1 MSQSKD
7 IVFINPPNAPFTST
21 GILIEPIDLL
31 GLATWTQQLGYD
43 CSIIDMDVKSLLAQD
58 LNNYLDQQW
67 PKYIVIV
74 FDYHIPLHNGGTNIQ
89 IKNIISEAK
98 KHGCKTVLGGKAATF
113 WDNDKLLDI
122 GADIF
127 VAYEMENVLKE
138 LFTYEDWNREN
149 LNNIQGISYILQNNV
164 IKNPARQDKVD
175 LQSLPISN
183 RNLVDL
189 EDYIDVRTL
198 LSSRGCHLQ
207 CTFCHV
213 PGFWGWWRGRTAEI
227 VVKEI
232 EMLVNNHNAQ
242 KILFLDDNATVKPA
256 RMKEIADLLYEKNI
270 KVALGCLGTIDKYNP
285 EVLKDMYRG
294 GFRWIHYGSESGDD
308 NQLKAMGKRINS
320 QKIKDAVKG
329 TQNVGL
335 RVRTSWIMDMPDLTL
350 DGLQKTEELILTQGS
365 EEIRLHFLT
374 LRLGS
379 ILHNERQ
386 SIDTEQFIHNPSQN
400 INLSTVSSEM
410 IEASVERILAGLVEQ
425 GYIVVK
431 YAHEF
436 KDIERLQALNPQLKI
451 VSLCPLRYGLGWK
464 V

>member
-1 MSQSKD
+1 MSNLKN

-31 GLATWTQQLGYD
+31 GLATWTQHLGYH
-43 CSIIDMDVKSLLAQD
+43 CSIVDMDVKTLLAENLEAYFQHK
-58 LNNYLDQQW
+58 W
-67 PKYIVIV
+67 PTHIVIV
-74 FDYHIPLHNGGTNIQ
+74 FDYHIPLHNGGTNVQ
-89 IKNIISEAK
+89 IKNIIAEAK

-113 WDNDKLLDI
+113 WESNKLLDM
-122 GADIF
+122 GADVY
-127 VAYEMENVLKE
+127 VAHEMENVLKE
-138 LFTYEDWNREN
+138 LFTYDDWNNKN
-149 LNNIQGISYILQNNV
+149 LDTILGISYIHNNAI
-164 IKNPARQDKVD
+164 IKTSARHDKID

-189 EDYIDVRTL
+189 PDYIDVRTL

-213 PGFWGWWRGRTAEI
+213 PGFWGWWRGRSAQ
-227 VVKEI
+227 VVVEEI
-232 EMLVNNHNAQ
+232 EMLVKTHNAQ

-256 RMKEIADLLYEKNI
+256 RMKDIADLLHAKNI

-285 EVLKDMYRG
+285 EILKDMYRG
-294 GFRWIHYGSESGDD
+294 GFRWIHYGAESGDD
-308 NQLKAMGKRINS
+308 NQLKAMGKRINA
-320 QKIKDAVKG
+320 QKIKEAVKG
-329 TQNVGL
+329 TQNAGL

-350 DGLQKTEELILTQGS
+350 EGLQKTEDLILTQGS

-386 SIDTEQFIHNPSQN
+386 DIDTEQFIHNPSQN
-400 INLSTVSSEM
+400 INLSEVSSEM
-410 IEASVERILAGLVEQ
+410 IEASVERILKGLISQ
-425 GYIVVK
+425 GYTVVK